1 MIILFASQK
10 GGSGKSTLAINAAA
24 YLACQGKDVVL
35 VDADKQPSSSRF
47 VADRNENPDL
57 PVIHSVA
64 KRQNIRKT
72 LLDLKERYDYVI
84 VDVAGHDSPEMR
96 TGMTGADMLV
106 VPFIPSNMDLD
117 TIDDMNTV
125 INEAKDF
132 NPDLKVVAVL
142 NKVPSNP
149 SIREEQ
155 EARDYLK
162 DYPDL
167 PVCRSIIR
175 HRKVYR
181 DILPYGLGAVESK
194 NSKAKAEVQLLM
206 QEILSWS

>member
-1 MIILFASQK
+1 
-10 GGSGKSTLAINAAA
+10 
-24 YLACQGKDVVL
+24 
-35 VDADKQPSSSRF
+35 
-47 VADRNENPDL
+47 
-57 PVIHSVA
+57 
-64 KRQNIRKT
+64 
-72 LLDLKERYDYVI
+72 
-84 VDVAGHDSPEMR
+84 
-96 TGMTGADMLV
+96 
-106 VPFIPSNMDLD
+106 
-117 TIDDMNTV
+117 
-125 INEAKDF
+125 
-132 NPDLKVVAVL
+132 VVAVL